1 MKKNIKNNIL
11 ELKFNSQVYPP
22 EAVYSTCYV
31 FIDRAYLFLG
41 GDPRKEIRAT
51 IKGKENLSKKQ
62 LENLAGEFLN
72 ELLSATL
79 RINLAQ
85 HNKKIR
91 QYIVERALVSAAGS
105 ESSEELTES
114 MNDPLGIAIPWEEKY
129 GKIKKAE
136 PANKKSAGK
145 KQE

>member
-11 ELKFNSQVYPP
+11 KLKFNSQVYPP

-31 FIDRAYLFLG
+31 FIDRAYLFLD
-41 GDPRKEIRAT
+41 GDPRKEIRAM
-51 IKGKENLSKKQ
+51 IKGKKNLSKKQ

-91 QYIVERALVSAAGS
+91 QLIVERALVSAAEGNNLS
-105 ESSEELTES
+105 GAASYTE
-114 MNDPLGIAIPWEEKY
+114 DPLGIAIPWEEKY
-129 GKIKKAE
+129 S
-136 PANKKSAGK
+136 KKSAGK
-145 KQE
+145 K